1 MTNYMYI
8 SNELKKYFNRIGKT
22 QNDIA
27 DIMGVSQQTVSAY
40 LNGRPFGKRAAQ
52 RWSDQFGLQY
62 NWLLTGAGAM
72 LKDQMDSAIEEKKS
86 PPVADN
92 DIMIRLLNAM
102 EQKDE
107 TIRRKDEV
115 IREKEA
121 EIKELRD
128 QMEKYRTTL
137 EQLRLAIVRGDD
149 EIIKKEIAV

>member
-1 MTNYMYI
+1 MTNYTYI

-22 QNDIA
+22 QNEIA
-27 DIMGVSQQTVSAY
+27 DIMGVSQQTISAY
-40 LNGRPFGKRAAQ
+40 LNGRPFGKRAAK
-52 RWSDQFGLQY
+52 RWSNQFGLQY

-72 LKDQMDSAIEEKKS
+72 FQNQIDSAIEEKKH

-92 DIMIRLLNAM
+92 DIMGRLLNAM

-107 TIRRKDEV
+107 IIRGKDEV
-115 IREKEA
+115 IREKDA

-149 EIIKKEIAV
+149 EMIKKEIAI